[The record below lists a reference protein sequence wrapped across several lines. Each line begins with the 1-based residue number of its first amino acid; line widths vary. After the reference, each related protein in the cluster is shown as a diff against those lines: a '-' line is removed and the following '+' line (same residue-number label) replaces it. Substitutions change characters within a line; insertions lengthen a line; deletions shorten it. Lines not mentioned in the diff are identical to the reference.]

1 MRDEVPEGELEYR
14 PPKGVRR
21 SKLLRLAAQGL
32 PAARAA
38 QILGCSHATTLMEY
52 RDPEFKR
59 QVLAL
64 VESAFESS
72 DVRFGEEMFTLQD
85 RLKMKAEEAFETLC
99 EIMDD
104 VQNEPGV
111 RAKVAMDL
119 LNRVPETQTG
129 HQVRTG
135 AIEDATTLA
144 RAARAAEEMNNVV
157 PFAPPKKAVS

>member
-1 MRDEVPEGELEYR
+1 MRQEIPQGEVEIR
-14 PPKGVRR
+14 PQQAVRR
-21 SKLLRLAAQGL
+21 SKLLRLAAQGF
-32 PAARAA
+32 PATRAA
-38 QILGCSHATTLMEY
+38 QILGAHAATIQREY
-52 RDPEFKR
+52 RDPEFRK

-72 DVRFGEEMFTLQD
+72 DLRFGEEMFTLQD

-104 VQNEPGV
+104 PQNEPTV

-119 LNRVPETQTG
+119 LNRVPETQSG

-135 AIEDATTLA
+135 PIEDASALA
-144 RAARAAEEMNNVV
+144 RAARAAEEMNNVL
-157 PFAPPKKAVS
+157 PFKVERTA